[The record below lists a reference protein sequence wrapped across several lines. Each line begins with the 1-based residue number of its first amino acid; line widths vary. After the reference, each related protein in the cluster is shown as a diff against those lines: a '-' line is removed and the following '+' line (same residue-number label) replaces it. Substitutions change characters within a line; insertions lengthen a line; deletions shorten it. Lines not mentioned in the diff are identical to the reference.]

1 MRPIHNLW
9 FLGGI
14 DMDFTERSVL
24 VLIKSKPF
32 GKIINFEGWRVAVG
46 MFGMD
51 HESTM
56 LCIGDGVYS
65 LLKNMNDMPIRM
77 FKSVYK
83 SFDGR
88 ICVSEKSLD
97 ERGINPDELIEEA
110 EILEEPG
117 ISTLLN
123 ENEIILSF

>member
-1 MRPIHNLW
+1 
-9 FLGGI
+9 
-14 DMDFTERSVL
+14 MDFTERSVL

-32 GKIINFEGWRVAVG
+32 GKIINFEGWRAAVG

-65 LLKNMNDMPIRM
+65 LLKNMNDMPVRM

-88 ICVSEKSLD
+88 ICVSKRSLE
-97 ERGINPDELIEEA
+97 ERAINSDELIEEA
-110 EILEEPG
+110 EILDELG
-117 ISTLLN
+117 VANLLS

>member
-1 MRPIHNLW
+1 ME
-9 FLGGI
+9 
-14 DMDFTERSVL
+14 FTERRVL

-32 GKIINFEGWRVAVG
+32 GKILNFEGWRAAVG

-65 LLKNMNDMPIRM
+65 LLKNMDDMPIRM
-77 FKSVYK
+77 FKSVFK

-88 ICVSEKSLD
+88 ICVSNKSLD
-97 ERGINPDELIEEA
+97 ERQINHEELIEEA
-110 EILEEPG
+110 EIMDEEG
-117 ISTLLN
+117 VANLLN

>member
-1 MRPIHNLW
+1 ME
-9 FLGGI
+9 
-14 DMDFTERSVL
+14 FTERTVL

-32 GKIINFEGWRVAVG
+32 GKILNFEGWRAAVG

-65 LLKNMNDMPIRM
+65 LLRNMDDMPIRM

-88 ICVSEKSLD
+88 ICVSKKSLD
-97 ERGINPDELIEEA
+97 EREINPNELIEEA
-110 EILEEPG
+110 EVLDEEG
-117 ISTLLN
+117 VASLLN
-123 ENEIILSF
+123 ENEIVLSF

>member
-1 MRPIHNLW
+1 ME
-9 FLGGI
+9 
-14 DMDFTERSVL
+14 FTERSVL
-24 VLIKSKPF
+24 VLIKSKPY
-32 GKIINFEGWRVAVG
+32 GKILNFEGWRAAVG

-65 LLKNMNDMPIRM
+65 LLRNMNDMPVRM
-77 FKSVYK
+77 FKAVFK

-88 ICVSEKSLD
+88 ICVSKRSLD
-97 ERGINPDELIEEA
+97 EREIHSDELIEEA
-110 EILEEPG
+110 EVLDEQG
-117 ISTLLN
+117 VANLLN